1 MRPAFMFTD
10 NGVSIM
16 FDDGYHVTV
25 YDHMANYDALKD
37 ALRAEDWNLAK
48 DLSNPVVAVT
58 RAIANVSETI
68 RIDNGIVYYNGTPL
82 HTELTDRMVS
92 MVEDGFDVKPLG
104 MFLDNL
110 MQNPSARAVDELFGF
125 LAAGDMPITEDGH
138 FLAYKRIKKDWTDC
152 HSGKIDN
159 SIGTVVSMLR
169 NKVDD
174 NCNNTCSSG
183 LHFCSHDYIKNFY
196 GERLVV
202 VKIDPRDVVSIPVD
216 YNNTKGRCCKYTV
229 IAEIEAERRLEG
241 AFRNTSEFWDDQDL
255 YDPEDINIDF
265 FDDNDA
271 NDPYGAISPRAIL
284 GAAPVGVPVDVDID
298 DLLDSEG
305 YFQANRINELNSLDL
320 EDCLDELEEVQDSS
334 NILGRQYWLGEVGP
348 FRTKT
353 DAVYAQSHAE
363 RTLLGSA
370 G

>member
-58 RAIANVSETI
+58 RAIANVSESI
-68 RIDNGIVYYNGTPL
+68 KIDNGIVYYNGTPL

-92 MVEDGFDVKPLG
+92 MVDDGFDVKPLG

-138 FLAYKRIKKDWTDC
+138 FLAYKRIKKNWTDC

-183 LHFCSHDYIKNFY
+183 LHFCSRDYIKNFW

-241 AFRNTSEFWDDQDL
+241 AFRNTNEFWDDQDL
-255 YDPEDINIDF
+255 YDPEDIDIDF
-265 FDDNDA
+265 FDDYAQATGDA
-271 NDPYGAISPRAIL
+271 NRTISPRTIL
-284 GAAPVGVPVDVDID
+284 GAAPVLVEVEDI
-298 DLLDSEG
+298 LDHEG
-305 YFQANRINELNSLDL
+305 YVLTNRIQELDPFDL
-320 EDCLDELEEVQDSS
+320 EECLDEPDAVEDSS
-334 NILGRQYWLGEVGP
+334 SPLGFQYWLGQVGP
-348 FRTKT
+348 FRSRTE
-353 DAVYAQSHAE
+353 AVYAQSHAQKI
-363 RTLLGSA
+363 LNGS
-370 G
+370 